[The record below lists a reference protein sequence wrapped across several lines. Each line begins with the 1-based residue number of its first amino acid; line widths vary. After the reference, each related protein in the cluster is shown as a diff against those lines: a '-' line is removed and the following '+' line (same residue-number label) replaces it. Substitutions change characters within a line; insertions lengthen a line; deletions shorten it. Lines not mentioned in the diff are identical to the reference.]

1 MIYLLLIIILMILY
15 WIFNFISD
23 RSLQKTVY
31 ILLGLLII
39 ILMLFMNI
47 IGILLL
53 SIMGGGVLIKII
65 KLRKY

>member
-1 MIYLLLIIILMILY
+1 MILY